1 MFLAVGKSGE
11 ETKDSQALEIILF
24 LLQFLSSS
32 RSQSFMVLKKLQGF
46 DCFGS
51 MDQWIHLSGYITHK
65 TP

>member
-51 MDQWIHLSGYITHK
+51 MDPPEWVYHT
-65 TP
+65 